1 MTAVTFVAD
10 DPDLTQRV
18 AVTRADMTGASVTY
32 IRAGELI
39 SYNDL
44 LHLTLIASDNAAARV
59 LAGRRKAGRP
69 GLSRE

>member
-1 MTAVTFVAD
+1 M
-10 DPDLTQRV
+10 

-59 LAGRRKAGRP
+59 LARTVGRRHGWRSSGA
-69 GLSRE
+69 